1 MFRLKEKSYL
11 VTIIIG
17 DFSENMI
24 VNAKS
29 KSEAIKK
36 AKKVITNSN
45 LWDTA
50 LGLELIVRKY
60 KKRDE

>member
-17 DFSENMI
+17 DFSENII
-24 VNAKS
+24 VNART

-36 AKKVITNSN
+36 ARKVITNSN
-45 LWDTA
+45 LWDTTP
-50 LGLELIVRKY
+50 GLELIVRRY